1 MEAKRWCIP
10 IARAGLSIKRSK
22 ELLLLA
28 RSWPSLRAPRRLLP
42 GDERT
47 KVCGVSRSAC
57 DPTVWTGRALQAE
70 SSKWQWLVL
79 RFCIRPLRGA
89 DRSWP
94 LWISARVRSH
104 SRIGPQRPVGSPD
117 HERDGETVPP
127 SPQIQLAD
135 LGGCLLLLS
144 GALGLTEALPS
155 EPPSL
160 ARPDRRATAAEK
172 GGGHPFG
179 EPERAHVAATLRR
192 ASYSR
197 CCTST
202 LHAMRASLLARAVA
216 STLWCNR

>member
-1 MEAKRWCIP
+1 MKS
-10 IARAGLSIKRSK
+10 GN
-22 ELLLLA
+22 
-28 RSWPSLRAPRRLLP
+28 
-42 GDERT
+42 
-47 KVCGVSRSAC
+47 

-70 SSKWQWLVL
+70 SSEWQWLVL

-94 LWISARVRSH
+94 SWISARVRSH
-104 SRIGPQRPVGSPD
+104 SEIGLEGQRGHQITNATARPFSIL
-117 HERDGETVPP
+117 
-127 SPQIQLAD
+127 QIQLAD
-135 LGGCLLLLS
+135 LGGCLLLS
-144 GALGLTEALPS
+144 GALGLTEAIPS

-160 ARPDRRATAAEK
+160 AHPDRRATMAEK

>member
-1 MEAKRWCIP
+1 MLQKHQNVL
-10 IARAGLSIKRSK
+10 ARA
-22 ELLLLA
+22 
-28 RSWPSLRAPRRLLP
+28 PSTR
-42 GDERT
+42 D
-47 KVCGVSRSAC
+47 S
-57 DPTVWTGRALQAE
+57 TVWTGRALQAE
-70 SSKWQWLVL
+70 SSEWQWLVL
-79 RFCIRPLRGA
+79 RFCIRPLVEQIAPGHHGYPRAFGLIL
-89 DRSWP
+89 RSA
-94 LWISARVRSH
+94 LEGQLGHQITNATARPFS
-104 SRIGPQRPVGSPD
+104 IL
-117 HERDGETVPP
+117 
-127 SPQIQLAD
+127 QIQLAD

-144 GALGLTEALPS
+144 GALGLTEAIPS

-160 ARPDRRATAAEK
+160 ARPDRRATVAEK

>member
-1 MEAKRWCIP
+1 MSAI
-10 IARAGLSIKRSK
+10 RS
-22 ELLLLA
+22 LTGA
-28 RSWPSLRAPRRLLP
+28 
-42 GDERT
+42 DRT
-47 KVCGVSRSAC
+47 WSVQLNSVEN

-70 SSKWQWLVL
+70 SKKSQWLVL

-94 LWISARVRSH
+94 SWISARVRSH
-104 SRIGPQRPVGSPD
+104 SEIGPRRPVGSPD
-117 HERDGETVPP
+117 HERDGETVLHSSNPTRRP
-127 SPQIQLAD
+127 RRVSPISK
-135 LGGCLLLLS
+135 C
-144 GALGLTEALPS
+144 ALGLTEAIPS

-160 ARPDRRATAAEK
+160 ARLDRRARVAEK
-172 GGGHPFG
+172 GGRHPFG

>member
-1 MEAKRWCIP
+1 LRSRWKRLG
-10 IARAGLSIKRSK
+10 ARGSHAVLVGSGCPV
-22 ELLLLA
+22 LA
-28 RSWPSLRAPRRLLP
+28 RLRHADEHAECLLIGVDRKWP
-42 GDERT
+42 T
-47 KVCGVSRSAC
+47 C
-57 DPTVWTGRALQAE
+57 ALQAE

>member
-1 MEAKRWCIP
+1 MT
-10 IARAGLSIKRSK
+10 AGF
-22 ELLLLA
+22 
-28 RSWPSLRAPRRLLP
+28 
-42 GDERT
+42 
-47 KVCGVSRSAC
+47 

-70 SSKWQWLVL
+70 SSEQWLVL

-94 LWISARVRSH
+94 SWISARVRSH
-104 SRIGPQRPVGSPD
+104 SRIGPRRPIGSPD
-117 HERDGETVPP
+117 HERDGETVLPFFK
-127 SPQIQLAD
+127 SNSQTSAGISHFK
-135 LGGCLLLLS
+135 CS
-144 GALGLTEALPS
+144 LGLTEAIPS

-160 ARPDRRATAAEK
+160 ARPIGEQGWRRRVAAR
-172 GGGHPFG
+172 PFG